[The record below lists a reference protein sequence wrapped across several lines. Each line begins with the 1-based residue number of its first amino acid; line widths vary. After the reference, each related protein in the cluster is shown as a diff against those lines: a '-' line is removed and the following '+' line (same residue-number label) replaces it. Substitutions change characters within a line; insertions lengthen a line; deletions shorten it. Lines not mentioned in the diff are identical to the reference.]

1 MPAPPVLE
9 SPNRLEIIVSAKIT
23 QADKATLEQIAAIEQ
38 LKVSD
43 ILRRA
48 VRFYVEHWRKG
59 NR

>member
-1 MPAPPVLE
+1 MPAPPILE

-48 VRFYVEHWRKG
+48 VRFYVEHWRKSNG
-59 NR
+59 